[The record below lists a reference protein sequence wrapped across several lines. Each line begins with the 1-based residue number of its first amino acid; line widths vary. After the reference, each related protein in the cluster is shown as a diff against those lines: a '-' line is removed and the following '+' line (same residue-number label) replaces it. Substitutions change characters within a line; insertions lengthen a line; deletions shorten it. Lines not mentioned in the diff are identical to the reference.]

1 MRETYTEPED
11 KITPREGRGSES
23 LNVILHLPRELKV
36 STDEKSVCAF
46 VCVRAKNLRP
56 LAWLGQEKPS
66 SLRREFW

>member
-36 STDEKSVCAF
+36 STDEKLLFHTITPAAAYEVLLYFKHLCDISVND
-46 VCVRAKNLRP
+46 V
-56 LAWLGQEKPS
+56 
-66 SLRREFW
+66 